1 MSDKPDPD
9 KTDPEQI
16 KGPGGMNM
24 RELHELVKKS
34 HARDQ
39 ISALIEA
46 TAEPLAA
53 TGAIRMGQKR

>member
-24 RELHELVKKS
+24 RELHELVKK
-34 HARDQ
+34 
-39 ISALIEA
+39 A
-46 TAEPLAA
+46 TRGTSSVAV
-53 TGAIRMGQKR
+53 RMR